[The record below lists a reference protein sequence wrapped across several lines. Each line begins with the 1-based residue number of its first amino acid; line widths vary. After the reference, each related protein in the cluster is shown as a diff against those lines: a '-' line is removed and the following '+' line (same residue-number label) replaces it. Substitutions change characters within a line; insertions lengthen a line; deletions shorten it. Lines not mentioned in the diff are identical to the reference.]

1 MTALGFASKGQKDLN
16 IPLID
21 THAHICDSSFDI
33 DLPAVLKRA
42 EQSGIQAIIAVGENI
57 EDARKNL
64 ELAEDF
70 PILKPAAGLYPAYT
84 DLDATKEMLEFI
96 QGNRHR
102 FYAVGEVGLDFWLI
116 KEEEKREI
124 QKEVFSLF
132 IGLSMNLSLPL
143 NVHSRSAGH
152 HALNILLAHNAKSVQ
167 MHAFDGKASYV
178 LPAVEA
184 GFFFSI
190 PPSVVRSP
198 QKQKLVKAVPIES
211 LLLET
216 DSPVLGPN
224 PKIRNEPENLLVAA
238 RAIADIKGLSLEE
251 TLNIVKENTLRL
263 YDLSASEIR
272 GSSEGGGI

>member
-1 MTALGFASKGQKDLN
+1 MN

-21 THAHICDSSFDI
+21 THAHICDSSFDV
-33 DLPAVLKRA
+33 DLPAVLQRA

-64 ELAEDF
+64 ELAEDY
-70 PILKPAAGLYPAYT
+70 PIVKPAAGLYPAYPN
-84 DLDATKEMLEFI
+84 LDAAKEMLGFI
-96 QGNRHR
+96 QENSHR
-102 FYAVGEVGLDFWLI
+102 LLSVGEVGLDFWLI
-116 KEEEKREI
+116 KEEGKREI
-124 QKEVFSLF
+124 QKEIFSLF
-132 IGLSMNLSLPL
+132 IELSLDLDLPL

-152 HALNILLAHNAKSVQ
+152 HALNMLLGHDAKKVQ

-198 QKQKLVKAVPIES
+198 QKQKLVKALPIES

-238 RAIADIKGLSLEE
+238 QSIADIKGLSLEE
-251 TLNIVKENTLRL
+251 TLSIINENTLRL
-263 YDLSASEIR
+263 YDLRNVID
-272 GSSEGGGI
+272 GHSS